1 MMPPRIPVAI
11 FVDRFE
17 PGGTQRQA
25 IELLRRIDRQRFQ
38 VYPVCFHEGGPW
50 MDRITEL
57 GDPIASFPIHGF
69 RRPHTARQLF
79 AFWGW
84 CRENRIAVM
93 HSWDIYSNVFG
104 LAGAAL
110 ARVPVRIGSRRG
122 LGGPPGVRSLQRAA
136 YRAAHTMVAN
146 SQAAARQLVA
156 DGVPHERIA
165 VIANGIDVALYPT
178 RRYSPSPR
186 RIAMVACLRP
196 GKRIDVLIA
205 AAPQIVARHPDA
217 EFLIVGDGP
226 CREQL
231 TTLARASAV
240 GDRFRFVGHSDDVPA
255 LLTEAD
261 VFVLPSESEAFPN
274 AILEGMAAGLPVVAA
289 SVGGIPEL
297 VADGVSG
304 RLVPPGDADALARA
318 LTELL
323 DFPDRAADFGRAGR
337 RRIVET
343 YSFDRMVGQFETLYV
358 SELERLGRAGR
369 RLRSDPQTPRGAASA
384 SVVRTAPR

>member
-1 MMPPRIPVAI
+1 
-11 FVDRFE
+11 
-17 PGGTQRQA
+17 
-25 IELLRRIDRQRFQ
+25 
-38 VYPVCFHEGGPW
+38 
-50 MDRITEL
+50 
-57 GDPIASFPIHGF
+57 
-69 RRPHTARQLF
+69 
-79 AFWGW
+79 
-84 CRENRIAVM
+84 
-93 HSWDIYSNVFG
+93 
-104 LAGAAL
+104 
-110 ARVPVRIGSRRG
+110 
-122 LGGPPGVRSLQRAA
+122 
-136 YRAAHTMVAN
+136 
-146 SQAAARQLVA
+146 
-156 DGVPHERIA
+156 
-165 VIANGIDVALYPT
+165 
-178 RRYSPSPR
+178 
-186 RIAMVACLRP
+186 
-196 GKRIDVLIA
+196 
-205 AAPQIVARHPDA
+205 
-217 EFLIVGDGP
+217 
-226 CREQL
+226 
-231 TTLARASAV
+231 
-240 GDRFRFVGHSDDVPA
+240 VPA

-337 RRIVET
+337 RRIEET